1 MASQIDP
8 FHLAKSMCWS
18 PLPCPAHCSK
28 SSGREVLIKLWQK
41 LVCKHILVASW
52 HAWQFRRVK
61 HKGSNSGLEEL
72 LGDGVLPWH
81 HSSACDKLFQQHN
94 NLLGHRS
101 VCLHLVWRKQLSPKG
116 EALSRPFM
124 HFLGLNLVFKI
135 SKWLWF
141 CTDLSK
147 FYRAQQ
153 SYRGHLYLHNK
164 SSTDAALVAVWR
176 TLLWARVRVGSNP
189 LAGFLVLKSKRTK
202 GFQAIEARSHEKW
215 VTYGLLIAVPAL
227 CKASY
232 PSRELTGWTRLWL
245 GGCTTPLG

>member
-1 MASQIDP
+1 MLEPSA
-8 FHLAKSMCWS
+8 
-18 PLPCPAHCSK
+18 LPCPLFK
-28 SSGREVLIKLWQK
+28 EQWKRILIKLWQK

-94 NLLGHRS
+94 NLLSHRS
-101 VCLHLVWRKQLSPKG
+101 VCLHLMWRKQLSPKG

-153 SYRGHLYLHNK
+153 SYRGHLYIHNK

-189 LAGFLVLKSKRTK
+189 LAGFLVLK
-202 GFQAIEARSHEKW
+202 
-215 VTYGLLIAVPAL
+215 
-227 CKASY
+227 
-232 PSRELTGWTRLWL
+232 
-245 GGCTTPLG
+245 

>member
-1 MASQIDP
+1 M
-8 FHLAKSMCWS
+8 
-18 PLPCPAHCSK
+18 
-28 SSGREVLIKLWQK
+28 
-41 LVCKHILVASW
+41 
-52 HAWQFRRVK
+52 
-61 HKGSNSGLEEL
+61 
-72 LGDGVLPWH
+72 
-81 HSSACDKLFQQHN
+81 
-94 NLLGHRS
+94 
-101 VCLHLVWRKQLSPKG
+101 CLHLMWRKQLSPKG

-153 SYRGHLYLHNK
+153 SYRGHLYIHNK